1 MTEALHEECGV
12 FAVYNRG
19 ELDSA
24 NMGYLALQALQHRGQ
39 DGAGMVASNG
49 GPTANIVKN
58 LGLVA
63 DIFNPESL
71 KALSGKK
78 LLLGHVRYATS
89 GSVNVL
95 NTQPL
100 LTRYEDGFL
109 ALAHNGH
116 LVNGSALSRS
126 LRDAGVLLQTDMDTE
141 VLAHLIAR
149 NPNKCMEDK
158 LGSLM
163 SLVYGSYALG
173 IMTRHALYGMRDPW
187 GIRPL
192 CIGLLGDSYMLSSE
206 SCVFDLLGATFVR
219 DVRPGE
225 IVTFDE
231 QGMHSRQYA
240 DARPN
245 SGTCLFEYVYFAR
258 PDSTIDGV
266 SVYDAR
272 FNAGRMLAHVAPVE
286 ADIVS
291 GVPDSAIAAAQGYA
305 LESGIPYGDVLVKNR
320 YIGRTFIQP
329 GQQSREYA
337 VKLKLSVLKQRVK
350 DKRILLIDDSIVRG
364 TTSIILMRMLRDAG
378 AKEIH
383 MRISSPPVKYPCH
396 FGINTPTQR
405 LLINASKSVDE
416 VRQRLGL
423 DTLAYLSL
431 DMLEQVVSGTDKG
444 YCSACFS
451 GEYPM
456 PLKKCRRISRID
468 TLIKE

>member
-24 NMGYLALQALQHRGQ
+24 HMGYLALQALQHRGQ

-49 GPTANIVKN
+49 GPTAAVVRD
-58 LGLVA
+58 LGLVT
-63 DIFNPESL
+63 DVFEPDMLHE
-71 KALSGKK
+71 LSGKR
-78 LLLGHVRYATS
+78 LLLGHVRYATTGCVS
-89 GSVNVL
+89 LL

-109 ALAHNGH
+109 ALAHNGN

-149 NPNKCMEDK
+149 NPAARMEDK
-158 LGSLM
+158 LAAM
-163 SLVYGSYALG
+163 IPLVYGSYAIG
-173 IMTRHALYGMRDPW
+173 IMTRHAIYGMRDPW

-192 CIGLLGDSYMLSSE
+192 CIGKLGETYMLASE
-206 SCVFDLLGATFVR
+206 SCALDLLGAEFVR
-219 DVRPGE
+219 DVKPGE
-225 IVTFDE
+225 IVTLDAD
-231 QGMHSRQYA
+231 GLHSRQCEPHP
-240 DARPN
+240 D

-258 PDSTIDGV
+258 PDSNIDGV
-266 SVYDAR
+266 SVYEAR
-272 FNAGRMLAHVAPVE
+272 LNAGRMLARIAPVE
-286 ADIVS
+286 ADIVA
-291 GVPDSAIAAAQGYA
+291 GVPDSAIAAAQGYS

-329 GQQSREYA
+329 KQQSREFA
-337 VKLKLSVLKQRVK
+337 VKLKMSVLKKRVEG
-350 DKRILLIDDSIVRG
+350 KRILLVDDSIVRG
-364 TTSIILMRMLRDAG
+364 TTSIILMKMLREAG

-383 MRISSPPVKYPCH
+383 MRISSPPVKFPCH

-416 VRQRLGL
+416 VRQKLGL
-423 DTLAYLSL
+423 DSLAYLSL
-431 DMLEQVVSGTDKG
+431 DMLKEVVSGVDKG
-444 YCSACFS
+444 YCSACFD
-451 GEYPM
+451 GNYPM
-456 PLKKCRRISRID
+456 PLHKCRRIGRID
-468 TLIKE
+468 SKI

>member
-1 MTEALHEECGV
+1 MTEALREECGV

-19 ELDSA
+19 DLDSA
-24 NMGYLALQALQHRGQ
+24 HMGYLALQALQHRGQ

-49 GPTANIVKN
+49 GPTATVVKN
-58 LGLVA
+58 LGLVT
-63 DIFNPESL
+63 DVFGPEEL
-71 KALSGKK
+71 KHLSGKK

-126 LRDAGVLLQTDMDTE
+126 LRDVGVLLQTDMDTE

-149 NPNKCMEDK
+149 NHSKSMEDK
-158 LGSLM
+158 LSSLM

-173 IMTRHALYGMRDPW
+173 IMTRNAVYGVRDPW

-192 CIGLLGDSYMLSSE
+192 CIGKLGDSYMLSSE
-206 SCVFDLLGATFVR
+206 SCVFDLLGAEFVR
-219 DVRPGE
+219 DVKPGE
-225 IVTFDE
+225 IVTFDKD
-231 QGMHSRQYA
+231 GMHSRQCA
-240 DARPN
+240 AKEN

-258 PDSTIDGV
+258 PDSSIDEV
-266 SVYDAR
+266 SVYNAR
-272 FNAGRMLAHVAPVE
+272 LNAGRMLAHVAPVE

-329 GQQSREYA
+329 GQQSREFA
-337 VKLKLSVLKQRVK
+337 VKLKLSVLKQRVAG
-350 DKRILLIDDSIVRG
+350 KRILLVDDSIVRG
-364 TTSIILMRMLRDAG
+364 TTSIILMRMLREAG
-378 AKEIH
+378 AKQIH

-405 LLINASKSVDE
+405 LLINASNSVDE
-416 VRQRLGL
+416 VRDRLGL

-431 DMLEQVVSGTDKG
+431 DMLEEVVGGKHKG
-444 YCSACFS
+444 YCSACFD
-451 GEYPM
+451 GNYPM
-456 PLKKCRRISRID
+456 PLEKCRRIGRIENTD
-468 TLIKE
+468 KE

>member
-24 NMGYLALQALQHRGQ
+24 HMGYLALQALQHRGQ

-49 GPTANIVKN
+49 GSTATVVKN
-58 LGLVA
+58 LGLVT
-63 DIFNPESL
+63 DVFGPDEL
-71 KALSGKK
+71 KQLSGKK

-126 LRDAGVLLQTDMDTE
+126 LRDVGVLLQTDMDTE

-149 NPNKCMEDK
+149 NHSKSMEDK
-158 LGSLM
+158 LASLM

-173 IMTRHALYGMRDPW
+173 IVTRNAVYGLRDPW

-192 CIGLLGDSYMLSSE
+192 CIGKLGDTYMISSE
-206 SCVFDLLGATFVR
+206 SCAFDLLGAEFVR
-219 DVRPGE
+219 DVNPGE
-225 IVTFDE
+225 IITLDKD
-231 QGMHSRQYA
+231 GLHSRQCV
-240 DARPN
+240 ARPN

-258 PDSTIDGV
+258 PDSAIDGV
-266 SVYDAR
+266 SVYEAR
-272 FNAGRMLAHVAPVE
+272 LNAGRMLAHVAPVE

-305 LESGIPYGDVLVKNR
+305 MESGIPYGDVLVKNR

-329 GQQSREYA
+329 GQQSREFA
-337 VKLKLSVLKQRVK
+337 VKLKLSVLEKQVKGKRV
-350 DKRILLIDDSIVRG
+350 LLVDDSIVRG
-364 TTSIILMRMLRDAG
+364 TNSIILTKMLREAG
-378 AKEIH
+378 ACEIH
-383 MRISSPPVKYPCH
+383 MRISSPPVRYPCH

-405 LLINASKSVDE
+405 LLIGANKNVEE

-431 DMLEQVVSGTDKG
+431 EKLKQVVNGEDSG
-444 YCSACFS
+444 YCSACFD
-451 GEYPM
+451 GNYPM
-456 PLKKCRRISRID
+456 ALEKCRRIGRIEN
-468 TLIKE
+468 TNKE